1 MPDANAK
8 ADRHQNRRC
17 QVFNLQRIDR
27 LTHGTDP
34 TMSIVPTTQPPDPRG
49 HLVLE
54 RQEGETLTI
63 GPDIEVKVTRIVHG
77 YRSKVFLRIVAPKS
91 IAIMR
96 AEAVLTAPRAHQP
109 HLPSQR

>member
-1 MPDANAK
+1 M
-8 ADRHQNRRC
+8 
-17 QVFNLQRIDR
+17 
-27 LTHGTDP
+27 T
-34 TMSIVPTTQPPDPRG
+34 IVPTTQPPDPRG

-63 GPDIEVKVTRIVHG
+63 GLDIEVKVTRIVHG
-77 YRSKVFLRIVAPKS
+77 HRSKVFLRIVAPKS